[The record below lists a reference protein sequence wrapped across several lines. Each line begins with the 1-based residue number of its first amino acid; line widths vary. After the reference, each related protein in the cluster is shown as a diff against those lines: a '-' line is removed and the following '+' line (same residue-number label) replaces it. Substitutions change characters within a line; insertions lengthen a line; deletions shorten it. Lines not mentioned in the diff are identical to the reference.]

1 MEISNNE
8 NLYTNFYKN
17 IKKEKSDI
25 LPIEVFK
32 IDEKNIVRNS
42 NLEKYYNN
50 EEKNID
56 SGIINNW
63 ISYNIKNNTDKNTLV
78 LQRMK
83 DNDPYAWEHWQS
95 NTKFDNITNE
105 WTNQMK
111 TATFGNVYE
120 DAKDFEDFVNNWIE
134 KGYSESEALERANF
148 YAMAGLLDYGKQ
160 KAIAIYNRELGYDD
174 KKQHGFHLIDN
185 PPLKKAILDTL
196 DSLDTGSV
204 ADLVSNLFLN
214 YPSKTTTSFEDLLNQ
229 YGVKLEDLNE
239 KQLEEEQSKFTFTGN
254 ININDKMSL
263 EYQNFIFDTLIGFF
277 KDRINSIREY
287 KENIEKTTNSS
298 LDNIQNSYDILIENF
313 KRNTKEYNKD
323 KNILDEYM
331 KNNKA
336 NIYDINFV

>member
-1 MEISNNE
+1 
-8 NLYTNFYKN
+8 
-17 IKKEKSDI
+17 
-25 LPIEVFK
+25 
-32 IDEKNIVRNS
+32 
-42 NLEKYYNN
+42 
-50 EEKNID
+50 
-56 SGIINNW
+56 
-63 ISYNIKNNTDKNTLV
+63 
-78 LQRMK
+78 MK

-336 NIYDINFV
+336 NIYDRNFV

>member
-17 IKKEKSDI
+17 IK
-25 LPIEVFK
+25 
-32 IDEKNIVRNS
+32 N
-42 NLEKYYNN
+42 
-50 EEKNID
+50 
-56 SGIINNW
+56 GIN
-63 ISYNIKNNTDKNTLV
+63 KDTLV
-78 LQRMK
+78 NQK
-83 DNDPYAWEHWQS
+83 
-95 NTKFDNITNE
+95 TKELDFVFWKNWGNNSAFSDITNE
-105 WTNQMK
+105 WSNQIK
-111 TATFGNVYE
+111 NATFGNVYE

-160 KAIAIYNRELGYDD
+160 KAIAIYKEDLAYND

-196 DSLDTGSV
+196 DSLDTGLV

-336 NIYDINFV
+336 NIYDIEWRR

>member
-25 LPIEVFK
+25 LPIEIFK

-63 ISYNIKNNTDKNTLV
+63 ISY
-78 LQRMK
+78 
-83 DNDPYAWEHWQS
+83 

-336 NIYDINFV
+336 NIYDRNFV

>member
-25 LPIEVFK
+25 LPIEIFK

-63 ISYNIKNNTDKNTLV
+63 ISY
-78 LQRMK
+78 
-83 DNDPYAWEHWQS
+83 

-336 NIYDINFV
+336 NICDIEGSLIRKY